1 MAIASAF
8 AAPSRISCMQTGLC
22 RMRTESLAGPSPRT
36 GRPLPTRGAT
46 SRLRRAPR
54 QPSQCRLSGVGR
66 VEKNRKRDKQLA
78 RTTTL
83 PLGSQQNASPFCDHV
98 RCRVCARRIRNLPA
112 GADNGLVA
120 GANPEFPVSAEHP
133 RFSAVWGGC
142 NPFTGGSA
150 RPRHS
155 MHRALRVRGLGGHVL
170 AQTAALSCA
179 SARTCRFRRKPPLIP
194 G

>member
-133 RFSAVWGGC
+133 RFSAVL
-142 NPFTGGSA
+142 PSKVA
-150 RPRHS
+150 
-155 MHRALRVRGLGGHVL
+155 
-170 AQTAALSCA
+170 
-179 SARTCRFRRKPPLIP
+179 
-194 G
+194 